1 MKILKR
7 ESHFTLFQH
16 YGASVQIFVSFF
28 SFCCCCCL
36 LFFYTPKWHVGWDRA
51 KHGNGLGYFISIFL
65 GTLCLEFLI
74 IYSVCQLVPVRVL
87 YSLKLQGRI
96 ALSLLS
102 TLYNDVICVQWTKSL
117 CVCVCVCVSVC
128 VCVCVY
134 CVYVCVVC
142 ICVCIFSEILSISSL

>member
-1 MKILKR
+1 
-7 ESHFTLFQH
+7 
-16 YGASVQIFVSFF
+16 
-28 SFCCCCCL
+28 L

-117 CVCVCVCVSVC
+117 CVCVCLCVSVC
-128 VCVCVY
+128 VCVCLCVCVLCVCVC
-134 CVYVCVVC
+134 CVYMCVYLLWNTFY
-142 ICVCIFSEILSISSL
+142 IILINITRNSTESWTVW